1 MHKFVVLGLLAGTGL
16 LAGCNSTPLTTTM
29 EPQAMQT
36 ALTRAK
42 FEMSCPDAT
51 GQVLS
56 QQNLQPL
63 VQPGPWMR
71 AGGIERAQ
79 YTIGVSGCGQK
90 RTMVVICSQE
100 NGCFA
105 ADGQS

>member
-1 MHKFVVLGLLAGTGL
+1 MRKILFISLLAGTGL
-16 LAGCNSTPLTTTM
+16 LAACNSTPLTTTM

-42 FEMSCPDAT
+42 FEMSCPAAT

-56 QQNLQPL
+56 QQDLQPL

-79 YTIGVSGCGQK
+79 YTIGVEGCGQK

-105 ADGQS
+105 ADGAS

>member
-1 MHKFVVLGLLAGTGL
+1 MRISIAASLAALTL

-29 EPQAMQT
+29 EPQAMET
-36 ALTRAK
+36 ALTRAR
-42 FEMSCPDAT
+42 FEMSCPAAT
-51 GQVLS
+51 GQILS

-71 AGGIERAQ
+71 AGGIERAS
-79 YTIGVSGCGQK
+79 YTIGVDGCGQK
-90 RTMVVICSQE
+90 KTMVVICSQE

-105 ADGQS
+105 ADGNS

>member
-1 MHKFVVLGLLAGTGL
+1 MRKVPFLALLAGTGL
-16 LAGCNSTPLTTTM
+16 LAACNSTPLTTTM

-42 FEMSCPDAT
+42 FEMSCPTAT
-51 GQVLS
+51 GQILS
-56 QQNLQPL
+56 QQNIEPL

-71 AGGIERAQ
+71 AGGIERAS
-79 YTIGVSGCGQK
+79 YTIGVDGCGQK
-90 RTMVVICSQE
+90 KTMVVICSQE

-105 ADGQS
+105 ADGNS